1 MVVKM
6 IRMSKAGILGIVSLL
21 FLTIN
26 VSAQVNPADLKN
38 KTPEQRAQYQTRLM
52 KSKLGI
58 DTLQIRNVQA
68 INLKYAKKME
78 PILKSSD
85 SKITRIKLAMELQ
98 KAKDAE
104 LTAIFTPEQ
113 NKKYLAIES
122 ELMNKAKAMSQA
134 LN

>member
-1 MVVKM
+1 
-6 IRMSKAGILGIVSLL
+6 MSKAGILGIVSLL

>member
-58 DTLQIRNVQA
+58 DTLQIRKVQA